1 MGACAIA
8 GGATIERGFEHTT
21 TQVSV
26 VQLGDVAWAGGVGLL
41 EEVLTFLPS
50 LSSRFGSTSDGFF
63 GETIE
68 VFYSI
73 YEDGGGL
80 SPCIHLIGELG
91 LKDGDLAI
99 DLLELLL
106 VLGREECSFV
116 DELIIE
122 ELGEA

>member
-1 MGACAIA
+1 M
-8 GGATIERGFEHTT
+8 
-21 TQVSV
+21 
-26 VQLGDVAWAGGVGLL
+26 L
-41 EEVLTFLPS
+41 EEVLAFLPR

-73 YEDGGGL
+73 YEDGGSL

-99 DLLELLL
+99 DLLEFLLI
-106 VLGREECSFV
+106 LGREERSLV
-116 DELIIE
+116 DELIVE
-122 ELGEA
+122 ELGQA